1 MKKLIESMDHI
12 EECGMNEDPMPT
24 AMPGAD
30 AGQPVSMNVS
40 INASGKDHVADLINM
55 MKNAGMSAAE
65 PVGAPSLGMR
75 GDIEK
80 FRSAM
85 DDDPEIPG
93 DDDNPDDTDLKAGI
107 IGALGGA
114 AAGAAIPGAGAA
126 LGGVGGMAGGA
137 LGGAVGGP
145 AGAAVGSKIGSAI
158 GKAAPSAIG
167 SKIGDKLTGEELA
180 TEDVRYDPKQSMP
193 SIMKY
198 AYQPDV
204 SNALAKAAGVDSE
217 EVYFDD
223 SDLVYGDKTVV
234 PRCGVDDNC
243 TFGDAV
249 KALKK
254 FVTKEDYANEP
265 DPEYGDLSDAI
276 PNGNDLNRKKKAYAA
291 TQDGDNPM
299 AVENI
304 KAQLMAALSEKKKP
318 DANKNGIPDYAEDGK
333 GPNDLAKGKKGSKP
347 KKGKVPPQF
356 KKKGTDE
363 AVATKDCPKCGA
375 PGKKE
380 LMACSTC
387 GCS

>member
-1 MKKLIESMDHI
+1 MDHI

-75 GDIEK
+75 GDMEK

-93 DDDNPDDTDLKAGI
+93 DDDNPDDTDLKAGTL
-107 IGALGGA
+107 GALGGGALGMALGGPLGALTGA
-114 AAGAAIPGAGAA
+114 AAGD
-126 LGGVGGMAGGA
+126 
-137 LGGAVGGP
+137 
-145 AGAAVGSKIGSAI
+145 S
-158 GKAAPSAIG
+158 
-167 SKIGDKLTGEELA
+167 LTDEELA
-180 TEDVRYDPKQSMP
+180 TEDD
-193 SIMKY
+193 
-198 AYQPDV
+198 
-204 SNALAKAAGVDSE
+204 LE
-217 EVYFDD
+217 E
-223 SDLVYGDKTVV
+223 
-234 PRCGVDDNC
+234 
-243 TFGDAV
+243 
-249 KALKK
+249 
-254 FVTKEDYANEP
+254 YANEP
-265 DPEYGDLSDAI
+265 DPQYGDTSDAI
-276 PNGNDLNRKKKAYAA
+276 PDGNDLNRKKKAYPA

-299 AVENI
+299 AVEAI
-304 KAQLMAALSEKKKP
+304 KATLMAALSEKKGKP
-318 DANKNGIPDYAEDGK
+318 DFLDLDKDGDK
-333 GPNDLAKGKKGSKP
+333 KEPMKKAIKDKKASKGSKP
-347 KKGKVPPQF
+347 KKGEVPPQF

-380 LMACSTC
+380 LMACSSC

>member
-1 MKKLIESMDHI
+1 MDHI
-12 EECGMNEDPMPT
+12 EECGMTEDPMPT
-24 AMPGAD
+24 AMPSAD

-40 INASGKDHVADLINM
+40 INASGKDHVADLIDM

-75 GDIEK
+75 GDMEK

-114 AAGAAIPGAGAA
+114 AAGAAIPGASAA
-126 LGGVGGMAGGA
+126 TGSLGSMAGGA
-137 LGGAVGGP
+137 LGSLAGPAGTALGAKLGGAVG
-145 AGAAVGSKIGSAI
+145 AAV
-158 GKAAPSAIG
+158 PTVVG

-180 TEDVRYDPKQSMP
+180 TEDD
-193 SIMKY
+193 
-198 AYQPDV
+198 
-204 SNALAKAAGVDSE
+204 LE
-217 EVYFDD
+217 E
-223 SDLVYGDKTVV
+223 
-234 PRCGVDDNC
+234 
-243 TFGDAV
+243 
-249 KALKK
+249 
-254 FVTKEDYANEP
+254 YANEP
-265 DPEYGDLSDAI
+265 DAQYGDMSDAI
-276 PNGNDLNRKKKAYAA
+276 PDGNDLNRKKKSYAA

-304 KAQLMAALSEKKKP
+304 KATLMAALAEKKMP
-318 DANKNGIPDYAEDGK
+318 MGAGPDGK
-333 GPNDLAKGKKGSKP
+333 KGTDDDKPAFLNQKTGDKKSKGGSKP
-347 KKGKVPPQF
+347 KKGVVPPQF

-363 AVATKDCPKCGA
+363 GGQTKDCPKCGA
-375 PGKKE
+375 PGKKK